1 MPNVFRSFAAVAALV
16 GTKLDELPGG
26 IFKSRCEIRTI
37 GAAIDQL
44 THDQTRFLVYGMG
57 LVRVSSTILSGGV
70 WSSASWLSLL

>member
-1 MPNVFRSFAAVAALV
+1 MPSVFRSFAALV

-57 LVRVSSTILSGGV
+57 LVRVSSTTCILSGGV